1 MKKLIRTIAVILA
14 VGLLSTAFV
23 GCGKKEANS
32 ETDIEISFWEGSF
45 GVDFMKDI
53 VSAFESKYPEYKVN
67 LRTSKNAATV
77 ANSLQ
82 KGKNDTTDIY
92 FNQSNVLI
100 NFKDT
105 FADLTEIATG
115 KIDGEDK
122 SIAEK
127 YDPSLY
133 NSLKDLDGNLKML
146 GWAGSS
152 TGIFY
157 NTDMVTK
164 VPRTTKELSDLVSNL
179 GRAGKKSF
187 IHFEDAR
194 MGYYQYLVKAWM
206 AQYAGMDYYNNTWL
220 ALKDADGNT
229 PSKDV
234 YLSETDGRKASL
246 SVLES
251 VLKNIAEP
259 EAGDLSMAKFKVASK
274 FRLGEAAMTVS
285 GNWIFGEDAG
295 LKSNNIKMMRTP
307 VISAI
312 IDKLETVTDDEELAS
327 LVSAIDDVLDNGAE
341 VVLETDEYDVSQE
354 DWDTV
359 MTARKVAY
367 HNGSE
372 HAMIVNKYTNATEG
386 VKKFIRFYYSD
397 EGLAK
402 FVNATH
408 FAPNAYITDSS
419 LVSMNGWTDYEKEQY
434 SRSTKSVYV
443 TDGNAT
449 SPVFS
454 GTSTLHI
461 YGTVN
466 IIGEL
471 TARKPKDAT
480 TLWAD
485 VQNDVNEKWNDWVF
499 NAGL

>member
-1 MKKLIRTIAVILA
+1 
-14 VGLLSTAFV
+14 
-23 GCGKKEANS
+23 
-32 ETDIEISFWEGSF
+32 
-45 GVDFMKDI
+45 
-53 VSAFESKYPEYKVN
+53 
-67 LRTSKNAATV
+67 
-77 ANSLQ
+77 
-82 KGKNDTTDIY
+82 
-92 FNQSNVLI
+92 
-100 NFKDT
+100 
-105 FADLTEIATG
+105 
-115 KIDGEDK
+115 
-122 SIAEK
+122 
-127 YDPSLY
+127 
-133 NSLKDLDGNLKML
+133 
-146 GWAGSS
+146 
-152 TGIFY
+152 
-157 NTDMVTK
+157 
-164 VPRTTKELSDLVSNL
+164 
-179 GRAGKKSF
+179 
-187 IHFEDAR
+187 
-194 MGYYQYLVKAWM
+194 
-206 AQYAGMDYYNNTWL
+206 
-220 ALKDADGNT
+220 
-229 PSKDV
+229 
-234 YLSETDGRKASL
+234 
-246 SVLES
+246 
-251 VLKNIAEP
+251 
-259 EAGDLSMAKFKVASK
+259 
-274 FRLGEAAMTVS
+274 
-285 GNWIFGEDAG
+285 
-295 LKSNNIKMMRTP
+295 MMRTP

-372 HAMIVNKYTNATEG
+372 HAMIVNKYTNAMEG

-397 EGLAK
+397 EGLSK

-443 TDGNAT
+443 TDGNAM

-471 TARKPKDAT
+471 TASKPKNAT

-485 VQNDVNEKWNDWVF
+485 FQKDVNDKWNDWVF